1 MRDLLSAA
9 AGHAAAYLESLP
21 ERPVVASRD
30 APAARAAL
38 RDALPDVPTDDR
50 RVLDELVEDAEPGIT
65 AMGSPRFF
73 GFVIGGTLPV
83 ALAADWMASTWDQNA
98 GLASPTPAAAAI
110 EEVAGAWV
118 IDLLGLPR
126 DASFAF
132 VTGCQ
137 MAHAT
142 ALAAARNR
150 VLADAGWEVE
160 RDGLTG
166 APPVRVIA
174 TQERH
179 VTVDRALRLLGLGTA
194 CVEPVAADERGAML
208 PEELE
213 RRLAAAGGPAI
224 VCAQAGDVNTGAVD
238 PLDEVCDAAGR
249 AGAWVHVDGAFGL
262 WAAASPRR
270 RGLLRGCERAD
281 SWATDAH
288 KWLNVP
294 YDCGIAIIADREAHR
309 RAMAVQ
315 ASYLQQGEP
324 VREPMDWNPEFS
336 RRARAV
342 PVYAAL
348 RSLGRSGVAELVDR
362 LCACAERFAERLA
375 AQPGLEVL
383 AQGLNQVLVRPDGPD
398 DGADRLVARI
408 QRDGTCWTSAT
419 TWRGRRCMRISVCS
433 WRTTLA
439 DVDRSVDA
447 IVRALDERAVTSGS
461 RRTPR
466 SAAGPAPPG
475 SSDGAGSSP

>member
-1 MRDLLSAA
+1 VRDLLSAA

-21 ERPVVASRD
+21 ERPVAAARD
-30 APAARAAL
+30 AAAARAGV
-38 RDALPDVPTDDR
+38 RDTLPDEPVDART
-50 RVLDELVEDAEPGIT
+50 VLDELVEDAEPGIM

-83 ALAADWMASTWDQNA
+83 ALVADWMVAAWDQNA

-126 DASFAF
+126 EASFAF

-137 MAHAT
+137 MAHVT
-142 ALAAARNR
+142 ALAAARHR
-150 VLADAGWEVE
+150 VLADAGWDVE
-160 RDGLTG
+160 RDGLSG
-166 APPVRVIA
+166 APPIRLIA
-174 TQERH
+174 TRERH
-179 VTVDRALRLLGLGTA
+179 VTIDRALRFLGLGTA
-194 CVEPVAADERGAML
+194 CLEAVEADDRGGMRV
-208 PEELE
+208 EGLE
-213 RRLAAAGGPAI
+213 RRLDAGGGPTI

-238 PLDEVCDAAGR
+238 PLDEVCDAARR

-262 WAAASPRR
+262 WAAASPRL

-294 YDCGIAIIADREAHR
+294 YDCGIAIVADRDAHR

-336 RRARAV
+336 RRARAL

-362 LCACAERFAERLA
+362 LCACADRFAERLG

-383 AQGLNQVLVRPDGPD
+383 AQGLNQVLVRPLGPD
-398 DGADRLVARI
+398 GAADRLVARI
-408 QRDGTCWTSAT
+408 QADGTCWASAT

-439 DVDRSVDA
+439 DVDRSADA
-447 IVRALDERAVTSGS
+447 IARALGAEGE
-461 RRTPR
+461 
-466 SAAGPAPPG
+466 AAEM
-475 SSDGAGSSP
+475 